1 MAREKEGYR
10 DCLER
15 LDKKYP
21 DKEVLKYADLMALF
35 SLSRATIIRSWRP
48 YYNKA
53 VGGIPKTT
61 VARVMCS

>member
-15 LDKKYP
+15 LDKKFP
-21 DKEVLKYADLMALF
+21 DKEILKYADLIALF
-35 SLSRATIIRSWRP
+35 KRSRTTIIRSWQP

>member
-53 VGGIPKTT
+53 VCGIPKTT

>member
-15 LDKKYP
+15 LDQKYP
-21 DKEVLKYADLMALF
+21 GKEVLKYADLMALF
-35 SLSRATIIRSWRP
+35 SLSRATIIRSWQP

>member
-15 LDKKYP
+15 LDEKFP
-21 DKEVLKYADLMALF
+21 GKEILKYADLIVLF
-35 SLSRATIIRSWRP
+35 KLSQATIIRNWRP

-61 VARVMCS
+61 VARIMCS

>member
-15 LDKKYP
+15 LDQKYP
-21 DKEVLKYADLMALF
+21 DKEVLKYADLMVLF
-35 SLSRATIIRSWRP
+35 SRSRATIIRSWAQ

-61 VARVMCS
+61 VARIMCG

>member
-15 LDKKYP
+15 LDQKFP
-21 DKEVLKYADLMALF
+21 DKEILKYADLMVLF
-35 SLSRATIIRSWRP
+35 SRCRATIIRSWAQ